1 MAAKKEP
8 SAIEQK
14 HATQEIVKQ
23 LQDLGIKIDATA
35 DAIGGLGYGG
45 SGYEQK

>member
-1 MAAKKEP
+1 METQ
-8 SAIEQK
+8 SQVDT
-14 HATQEIVKQ
+14 TQEIIKQ

-35 DAIGGLGYGG
+35 DAIGDLGYGG